1 LIDFSSPSMYPSI
14 KTQFHLLMENLVSV
28 ASEEAEQLLLGRMIC
43 SPEDR
48 KQGCD
53 LLREDYFYFSENR
66 RIYQVLQKLE
76 QNQKP
81 AELPLLIE
89 ELKATKQLESVKG
102 VDYLMQLA
110 QSAPSPIHLESY
122 AQIVKNNWAKRQII
136 EELKK
141 AGAEIGNIQDVPNFL
156 DLFTQKFQKISK
168 HLSPSEAHSFFE
180 ISKGSERGE
189 YLKAL
194 EKRKDFF
201 REHNKPYVDGI
212 PTGYSDLDQVIGGF
226 GNSNLMIL
234 ASRPGMGKTALALN
248 FATRISKDHSIGIIS
263 LEMSSEQ
270 LYERVLSI
278 ESEISGSTIREGRVS
293 DEEWNKIIEVEPQIS
308 RLPIYVQEGGCF
320 IQELVAKTRFL
331 KEEKG
336 IQLLI
341 IDYLQLVKSKGETRI
356 IEISN
361 ITRDLKN
368 LAVEL
373 HLPILCLSQLS
384 RKVEE
389 RTNHRPLLSDLRE
402 SGTIEQDADV
412 VTFLLR
418 PDYYNENDRPNEA
431 ELIVAKNRHGKTG
444 TVSLYFSKSFAKFN
458 SLDSGENEEND
469 FF

>member
-1 LIDFSSPSMYPSI
+1 M
-14 KTQFHLLMENLVSV
+14 MENLVSV
-28 ASEEAEQLLLGRMIC
+28 ASQEAEQLLLGRMVN
-43 SPEDR
+43 SVEDR
-48 KQGCD
+48 KLGCD
-53 LLREDYFYFSENR
+53 LLSQAYFYFSENR
-66 RIYQVLQKLE
+66 AVFQALQMLEQKL
-76 QNQKP
+76 KP
-81 AELPLLIE
+81 AELQLLIE
-89 ELKATKQLESVKG
+89 EMKGSKQLDSVG
-102 VDYLMQLA
+102 GIDYLFQLA

-122 AQIVKNNWAKRQII
+122 VQIVKNNWAKRQII
-136 EELKK
+136 EEVNKV
-141 AGAEIGNIQDVPNFL
+141 GAEIGTIQDVPSFL
-156 DLFTQKFQKISK
+156 DLFTQRFQKISK
-168 HLSPSEAHSFFE
+168 HLSLSEANSFFE

-194 EKRKDFF
+194 EKRRDYF
-201 REHNKPYVDGI
+201 RKHNKPYVDGI
-212 PTGYSDLDQVIGGF
+212 STGYPDLDQVIGGF

-248 FATRISKDHSIGIIS
+248 FAARIAVNHPIGIIS

-293 DEEWNKIIEVEPQIS
+293 DEEWNKIIQIEPKIS

-320 IQELVAKTRFL
+320 IQELIAKTRFL

-341 IDYLQLVKSKGETRI
+341 VDYLQLVKASGETRLV
-356 IEISN
+356 EVSN

-368 LAVEL
+368 LAIEL

-444 TVSLYFSKSFAKFN
+444 VVSLFFSKSFAKFD
-458 SLDSGENEEND
+458 SLDSGDNEEND
-469 FF
+469 SF